1 MERALVRQVR
11 EESGREK
18 LVQKCSRTRAAVGSA
33 GEWMIRPIPSRV
45 ACAGDRLWAFDGS
58 GSR

>member
-18 LVQKCSRTRAAVGSA
+18 LVQLGSLFCPA
-33 GEWMIRPIPSRV
+33 TEALDQADSFPRCLRGRPPL
-45 ACAGDRLWAFDGS
+45 GF
-58 GSR
+58 